1 MIRIALENVQVEVA
15 GAPDGS
21 RMLTAIDPQSG
32 IMVNLGFTREGAA
45 DVGRAMIA
53 DTTIVPVPA
62 SALPRH

>member
-1 MIRIALENVQVEVA
+1 
-15 GAPDGS
+15 
-21 RMLTAIDPQSG
+21 MLTAIDPQSG